1 MPPRDVGLRALAL
14 AIIGV
19 TMAGMIGAA
28 LLAYQGARW
37 AVIGIPAAPALGAT
51 AVLWIYERWVDR
63 R

>member
-1 MPPRDVGLRALAL
+1 MPLRDIGLRALAL
-14 AIIGV
+14 VIIGV
-19 TMAGMIGAA
+19 TMVGMAGAA
-28 LLAYQGARW
+28 FLAYRGARW